1 MYVCLLVFYV
11 RVFSHLIVFV
21 FSCCDCGINIDQ
33 LHDMSFQSNLQQYVL
48 GMTEASIMH
57 TYIHTY
63 DRKHPYLHTQKNT
76 YGNAAVVT
84 NPSQKGTIRRR
95 NDAQQER

>member
-1 MYVCLLVFYV
+1 
-11 RVFSHLIVFV
+11 
-21 FSCCDCGINIDQ
+21 
-33 LHDMSFQSNLQQYVL
+33 
-48 GMTEASIMH
+48 MH

-63 DRKHPYLHTQKNT
+63 NRKHPYLHTQKNT